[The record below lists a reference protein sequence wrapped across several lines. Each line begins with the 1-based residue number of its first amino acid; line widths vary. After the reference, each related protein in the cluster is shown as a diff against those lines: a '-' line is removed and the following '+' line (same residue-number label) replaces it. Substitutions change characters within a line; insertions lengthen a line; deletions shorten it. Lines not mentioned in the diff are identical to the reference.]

1 MGQPKALLPWH
12 GGTLLEFQVE
22 QLLAG
27 GMERIILVLGHEA
40 ERIRNAVSALP
51 RTTVVLNQDYATGK
65 ASSVRVGMEA
75 MPTDADAVLVLSV
88 DQPRPAALIRRVR
101 QAHQAASSLVTV
113 PAFGGRHGHPTIFAR
128 PLFSEMRD
136 VTEETQGLRA
146 VRHRHRAETH
156 VVETATAIPLI
167 DINTPEDYQAA
178 LANFASLV
186 EAPELPRH
194 PSPRKL
200 FVSFVKSDPSIS
212 GLPCLLGDMP
222 AHHGIWRRRAMFP
235 PRIFR

>member
-1 MGQPKALLPWH
+1 MRIYALLLAAGESARMGQPKALLPWH

-22 QLLAG
+22 QFLAG

-40 ERIRNAVSALP
+40 ERIRRAVPPLP
-51 RTTVVLNQDYATGK
+51 CTTVVLNQDYSTGK
-65 ASSVRVGMEA
+65 ASSVRAGMEA

-136 VTEETQGLRA
+136 VTEQTQGLRA
-146 VRHRHRAETH
+146 VRHRHRGETH
-156 VVETATAIPLI
+156 VVETPTAIPLL
-167 DINTPEDYQAA
+167 DINTPEDYKAA
-178 LANFASLV
+178 LASFA
-186 EAPELPRH
+186 PM
-194 PSPRKL
+194 
-200 FVSFVKSDPSIS
+200 S
-212 GLPCLLGDMP
+212 GEP
-222 AHHGIWRRRAMFP
+222 
-235 PRIFR
+235 

>member
-1 MGQPKALLPWH
+1 MRIYALLLAAGESARMGRPKALLPWE
-12 GGTLLEFQVE
+12 GGILLEFQVE

-27 GMERIILVLGHEA
+27 GMERIILVLGHQA
-40 ERIRNAVSALP
+40 EMIRRAAPSLP

-65 ASSVRVGMEA
+65 ASSVRAGMEA
-75 MPTDADAVLVLSV
+75 IPADADAVLVLSV

-101 QAHQAASSLVTV
+101 QAHQAASTLVTV
-113 PAFGGRHGHPTIFAR
+113 PAFGGRHGHPTIFSR

-167 DINTPEDYQAA
+167 DINSPEEYQAA
-178 LANFASLV
+178 LASFAPMGG
-186 EAPELPRH
+186 EP
-194 PSPRKL
+194 
-200 FVSFVKSDPSIS
+200 
-212 GLPCLLGDMP
+212 
-222 AHHGIWRRRAMFP
+222 
-235 PRIFR
+235 